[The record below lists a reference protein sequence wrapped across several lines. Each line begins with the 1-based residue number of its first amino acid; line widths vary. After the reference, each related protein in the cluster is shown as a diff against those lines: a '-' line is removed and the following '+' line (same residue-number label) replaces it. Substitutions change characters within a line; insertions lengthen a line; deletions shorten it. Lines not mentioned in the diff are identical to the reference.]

1 MTEQKNTTSLKGTK
15 QSVSLIPKLRFKE
28 FEEEWENLKLN
39 DLTSLITKGTTPKK
53 FTSSGVN
60 YVKIEGLK
68 GININK
74 TKCLFID
81 KEIHFKELK
90 RSILQENDL
99 LFAIAGAT
107 VGKVGIVTSDILPA
121 NTNQAL
127 AIIRLKNIE
136 YLDYI
141 LQILQSRVMKKYI
154 YQSVSVGAQPNLN
167 LEQIGNFK
175 FNIPSVKEQQKI
187 ASFLTS
193 VDTKIQQL
201 TTKKQLLENYKKGV
215 MQQLFS
221 QQLRFKNDDG
231 LDFPDWEEKKLGEVC
246 KLQGG
251 YAFKSNQFQKQG
263 IPIIRISNISNNNN
277 FIDKKNI
284 VYYKDFEINNNYIL
298 SKNDLIVAMSGAT
311 TGKASIYNLNIKGFV
326 NQRVGVFRPTKSLL
340 NKFLTQFVFSNNFSK
355 QLDKVLVAGA
365 QPNISSN
372 DIESFKINIPSLKEQ
387 QKIANYLS
395 AIDTKIENVQTQIE
409 KTQAFKKGLLQQM
422 FV

>member
-1 MTEQKNTTSLKGTK
+1 MQNDTQIKTK
-15 QSVSLIPKLRFKE
+15 LIPKLRFIE
-28 FEEEWENLKLN
+28 FEDDFKSLKMSN
-39 DLTSLITKGTTPKK
+39 LTSLITKGTTPKK
-53 FTSSGVN
+53 FTSSGIN
-60 YVKIEGLK
+60 YVKIEGLQ

-90 RSILQENDL
+90 RSILKEDDI

-127 AIIRLKNIE
+127 AIIRLKNKE

-175 FNIPSVKEQQKI
+175 FNIPSIKEQQKI
-187 ASFLTS
+187 AAFLTS

-201 TTKKQLLENYKKGV
+201 TTKKKYLENYKKGV

-231 LDFPDWEEKKLGEVC
+231 FGFPDWEEKTLDEV
-246 KLQGG
+246 
-251 YAFKSNQFQKQG
+251 A
-263 IPIIRISNISNNNN
+263 N
-277 FIDKKNI
+277 FRRGSFPQPYGLPKWYDKKGMPFVQVYDVGENMLLKHTTKQYISKVAQEKSVFVEKGTLVLTIQGSIGRIAKTQYDAYVDRTLLIFQSYKIKIDVDYFKYI
-284 VYYKDFEINNNYIL
+284 VYLLFEIEKIKAPGGTIKTITKEKL
-298 SKNDLIVAMSGAT
+298 SSFIV
-311 TGKASIYNLNIKGFV
+311 K
-326 NQRVGVFRPTKSLL
+326 
-340 NKFLTQFVFSNNFSK
+340 
-355 QLDKVLVAGA
+355 
-365 QPNISSN
+365 
-372 DIESFKINIPSLKEQ
+372 IPSLKEQ